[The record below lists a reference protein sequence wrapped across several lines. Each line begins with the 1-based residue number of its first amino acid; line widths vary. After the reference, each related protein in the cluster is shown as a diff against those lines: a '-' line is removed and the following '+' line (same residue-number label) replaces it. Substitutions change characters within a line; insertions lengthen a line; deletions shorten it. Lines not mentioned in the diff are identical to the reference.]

1 MNKVILI
8 GRITKDVEVQHGE
21 STFCRFILAVE
32 RRYKKDGEEKTVD
45 FIGCVAFGKSAE
57 FLGKYGSKGTKFVVD
72 GRLQTGSYTNKE
84 GVRVF
89 TTDVI
94 VEHMEFAESKK
105 DGGSSFGVDENGFM
119 QIPDDIDGELPFK

>member
-1 MNKVILI
+1 MNKVILV
-8 GRITKDVEVQHGE
+8 GRVTRDVEVQHGE
-21 STFCRFILAVE
+21 STFCRFILAVD
-32 RRYKKDGEEKTVD
+32 RRYRKDGEEQTAD
-45 FIGCVAFGKSAE
+45 FVSCVAFSRSAE
-57 FLGKYGSKGTKFVVD
+57 FLEKYGSKGTKFVVE

-105 DGGSSFGVDENGFM
+105 GGGSSFGVDENGFM
-119 QIPDDIDGELPFK
+119 QIPDDVDEELPFK